1 MTSSL
6 KKLFKPEKTPL
17 FPFIDG
23 LRAISILWII
33 SMHTLWMF
41 GYHLDK
47 QAYIKLSSRLELA
60 PFFQGHL
67 AVDTFFVISG
77 FLIAH
82 YLFSEYQQ
90 QQTIN
95 LKQFY
100 LRRALRLLPAYFVV
114 MLICAIAY
122 PYNLNTIWANIFYI
136 NNFLPLQQQFMGWTW
151 SLAIEEQFYT
161 VFPCLILLIG
171 KTKRMLSI
179 LVSLFLLSFVI
190 RFVLSYSNQVQL
202 PIATH
207 VVVDEQQM
215 YDYFNLIYDKSYTR
229 YGGLMVGVIVAYL
242 SIYTRTIEFLKQH
255 HYLRVSLWVISLL
268 LLVLYILIP
277 ASKLD
282 ASVIETA
289 YLIAG
294 VRNIFS
300 LAIGYIILYS
310 LSIGKGSLIVQ
321 FLSHSFWYP
330 IAQLS
335 YSAYLLHLLVIALT
349 ANFLYSTM
357 SLDLLVLLSLIL
369 LMIFLTFII
378 SLMLYLWV
386 EKPMLELRNDWFP
399 RT

>member
-1 MTSSL
+1 MTSSF
-6 KKLFKPEKTPL
+6 KTLFKPEKTPL

-23 LRAISILWII
+23 LRALSILWII

-67 AVDTFFVISG
+67 AVDIFFVISG
-77 FLIAH
+77 FLISH
-82 YLFSEYQQ
+82 YLFNEYQQ

-114 MLICAIAY
+114 MVIVAFAY
-122 PYNLNTIWANIFYI
+122 PHNLNTIWANIFYV

-151 SLAIEEQFYT
+151 SLAIEEQFYIL
-161 VFPCLILLIG
+161 FPCLILLVG

-179 LVSLFLLSFVI
+179 LVWLFLFSFVI
-190 RFVLSYSNQVQL
+190 RFVLCYSNEVQL

-207 VVVDEQQM
+207 VVVDEEQM
-215 YDYFNLIYDKSYTR
+215 YFYFNLIYDKSYTR
-229 YGGLMVGVIVAYL
+229 YGGLIVGVIVAYL
-242 SIYTRTIEFLKQH
+242 SVYTRTIEFLKQH
-255 HYLRVSLWVISLL
+255 HYLRVSLWYLSLF
-268 LLVLYILIP
+268 LLVLYILG
-277 ASKLD
+277 SVSNLNV
-282 ASVIETA
+282 SVIETA

-300 LAIGYIILYS
+300 LAIGYVVLYS
-310 LSIGKGSLIVQ
+310 LSIGKNSLIVR
-321 FLSHSFWYP
+321 FLSSSFWYP

-335 YSAYLLHLLVIALT
+335 YSAYLLHLLIIALT
-349 ANFLYSTM
+349 ANSLYSMM
-357 SLDLLVLLSLIL
+357 SLDLLPLLSLIL
-369 LMIFLTFII
+369 LMIVLTLTL
-378 SLMLYLWV
+378 SLMLYLWI
-386 EKPMLELRNDWFP
+386 EKPVLELRNYRFP
-399 RT
+399 RK